1 MAKKKPNATIA
12 DAVKTRARRAAPKPA
27 GTEKRTEQKPAK
39 RSAPNK
45 VRKGYDADKYTGA
58 IPGLAERMKEYLEH
72 MRDDR

>member
-27 GTEKRTEQKPAK
+27 GTEKADGTKASEAFG
-39 RSAPNK
+39 SNK